1 MWRHVCVCSQEC
13 EIWTWTHVRFFCHAL
28 CWKETLLFPFCILI
42 LHKSRKPNSS
52 LKKTIME
59 ETYFHTFQKQ
69 AWLQSIHLN
78 PNQFVSASTENVW
91 CFSRLQYSVPS
102 IFCYSCQS
110 LIVWNLSAI
119 RTVCF
124 SFLLSALFMNLSQEE
139 KVGIT
144 SDLIKAVLHLR
155 LFTKM
160 PVNTV

>member
-13 EIWTWTHVRFFCHAL
+13 EIWTWTHVMFFCHAL

-110 LIVWNLSAI
+110 LIVWNISAI
-119 RTVCF
+119 CTVLF
-124 SFLLSALFMNLSQEE
+124 FSALSTVYELESRGESWHHFRSNKDS
-139 KVGIT
+139 IT
-144 SDLIKAVLHLR
+144 PALIYKDAC
-155 LFTKM
+155 
-160 PVNTV
+160 